1 MGEKLPDLT
10 SRLSQVPSLLW
21 LAGPNY
27 QDLDLLLDG
36 LALAGAGLSLL
47 VLVTGAAN
55 LVVMFLLWL
64 LYFSLVS
71 VGQTWFS
78 FGWESQLLETGFLAI
93 WSVPVLSWSQL
104 PAGLPSPWVC
114 VAGYRWLIVRI
125 MLGAGLIKLRGD
137 QCWRDLTCMN
147 YFYQTQPN
155 PNPLAYFAHQAPP
168 AWHAF
173 ETFGN
178 HMVELVF
185 PFCTFLPLRAA
196 WIFNGC
202 WQIIFQIILI
212 STGNLRYRT
221 HTRHK
226 PCI

>member
-1 MGEKLPDLT
+1 M
-10 SRLSQVPSLLW
+10 
-21 LAGPNY
+21 
-27 QDLDLLLDG
+27 
-36 LALAGAGLSLL
+36 L
-47 VLVTGAAN
+47 VL
-55 LVVMFLLWL
+55 FLLWL

-93 WSVPVLSWSQL
+93 WSVPVLGWSQFPARL
-104 PAGLPSPWVC
+104 PAPWVC
-114 VAGYRWLIVRI
+114 VLGFRWLIVRI
-125 MLGAGLIKLRGD
+125 MLGAGLIKVRGD

-178 HMVELVF
+178 HVVELLF
-185 PFCTFLPLRAA
+185 PLFTFLPLRSA

-212 STGNLRYRT
+212 STGNLRYSNSVTLQRQN
-221 HTRHK
+221 K
-226 PCI
+226 CISSFQFLELVDSGPFYLVF

>member
-1 MGEKLPDLT
+1 M
-10 SRLSQVPSLLW
+10 
-21 LAGPNY
+21 
-27 QDLDLLLDG
+27 
-36 LALAGAGLSLL
+36 
-47 VLVTGAAN
+47 TGAAN
-55 LVVMFLLWL
+55 LVVIFLLWL

-71 VGQTWFS
+71 VGQNWFS

-93 WSVPVLSWSQL
+93 WSVPLLRWSQF
-104 PAGLPSPWVC
+104 PPGLPSPWVC
-114 VAGYRWLIVRI
+114 VWGYRWLVFRI
-125 MLGAGLIKLRGD
+125 MLGAGLIKVRGD

-178 HMVELVF
+178 HVVELLF
-185 PFCTFLPLRAA
+185 PFCTFLPFRSA

-212 STGNLRYRT
+212 STGNLRYCRISKTQKRT
-221 HTRHK
+221 LYLF
-226 PCI
+226 PIPVS